1 MDESKK
7 SQKPEERPET
17 VQPVQST
24 EKKKKKKK
32 EKKPPSRFRVLLGR
46 VIALVVTVFL
56 VVGAVYL
63 VANRDKL
70 NVDALRRA
78 ISYRASGRTQATV
91 LTYDAAPT
99 GAVAPLDG
107 GILVCSQTGL
117 QMVARNGETVI
128 DETVAMTQ
136 PVISVTGSYAVAYDA
151 GGTELYVVDEG
162 GEILTLTA
170 PEDAPYFSARLNE
183 DGWLAVTTELPG
195 YKGGVTAYN
204 SQGTEV
210 FSLTASDR
218 FVIDARV
225 TDDDNTLAVVT
236 LGQEN
241 SVFVSNMVLYSLET
255 AGNVD
260 PAADY
265 DVTDGLVAAVGEQ
278 DGQLV
283 TVSDT
288 CLTYASPA
296 GEVRATYSYAGS
308 YLREYDLHGDG
319 FTALLLNRYKSG
331 GVGRLVTVD
340 TDGQEIAAL
349 DVNEEILSISAA
361 GRYLA
366 VLYMDSV
373 VIYTEELEIYAQLE
387 GTDYARSVLM
397 RQDGSALLLAAESA
411 HLFLP

>member
-1 MDESKK
+1 MADTTNDIWNDNDGEEDEAPRKGG
-7 SQKPEERPET
+7 RLR
-17 VQPVQST
+17 
-24 EKKKKKKK
+24 
-32 EKKPPSRFRVLLGR
+32 RFG
-46 VIALVVTVFL
+46 IFFL
-56 VVGAVYL
+56 VLAAVLGVVL
-63 VANRDKL
+63 VAAYRDGTGF
-70 NVDALRRA
+70 DALRRLC
-78 ISYRASGRTQATV
+78 SYGSGEESTAEAQYD
-91 LTYDAAPT
+91 YDASDSNRFAVLGDSLVVLSDTKLQVLARGGEEIWSTSVRMSAPALET
-99 GAVAPLDG
+99 GG
-107 GILVCSQTGL
+107 G
-117 QMVARNGETVI
+117 R
-128 DETVAMTQ
+128 
-136 PVISVTGSYAVAYDA
+136 AVAYDV

-319 FTALLLNRYKSG
+319 FTALLL
-331 GVGRLVTVD
+331 
-340 TDGQEIAAL
+340 
-349 DVNEEILSISAA
+349 
-361 GRYLA
+361 
-366 VLYMDSV
+366 
-373 VIYTEELEIYAQLE
+373 
-387 GTDYARSVLM
+387 
-397 RQDGSALLLAAESA
+397 AAESA

>member
-1 MDESKK
+1 MADTTNDIWNDNDGEEDEAPRKGG
-7 SQKPEERPET
+7 RLR
-17 VQPVQST
+17 
-24 EKKKKKKK
+24 
-32 EKKPPSRFRVLLGR
+32 RFG
-46 VIALVVTVFL
+46 IFFL
-56 VVGAVYL
+56 VLAAVLGVVL
-63 VANRDKL
+63 VAAYRDGTGF
-70 NVDALRRA
+70 DALRRLF
-78 ISYRASGRTQATV
+78 SYGSGEESTAEAQYD
-91 LTYDAAPT
+91 YDASDSNRFAVLGDSLVVLSDTKLQVLARGGEEIWSTSVRMSAPALET
-99 GAVAPLDG
+99 GG
-107 GILVCSQTGL
+107 G
-117 QMVARNGETVI
+117 R
-128 DETVAMTQ
+128 
-136 PVISVTGSYAVAYDA
+136 AVAYDV

-296 GEVRATYSYAGS
+296 GEVRATSSYAGS

>member
-1 MDESKK
+1 ML
-7 SQKPEERPET
+7 
-17 VQPVQST
+17 
-24 EKKKKKKK
+24 
-32 EKKPPSRFRVLLGR
+32 FR
-46 VIALVVTVFL
+46 
-56 VVGAVYL
+56 
-63 VANRDKL
+63 
-70 NVDALRRA
+70 
-78 ISYRASGRTQATV
+78 S
-91 LTYDAAPT
+91 
-99 GAVAPLDG
+99 
-107 GILVCSQTGL
+107 
-117 QMVARNGETVI
+117 
-128 DETVAMTQ
+128 
-136 PVISVTGSYAVAYDA
+136 
-151 GGTELYVVDEG
+151 
-162 GEILTLTA
+162 
-170 PEDAPYFSARLNE
+170 
-183 DGWLAVTTELPG
+183 
-195 YKGGVTAYN
+195 
-204 SQGTEV
+204 
-210 FSLTASDR
+210 SDR
-218 FVIDARV
+218 FVIDAYV
-225 TDDDNTLAVVT
+225 TDDNSTLAAVT

-241 SVFVSNMVLYSLET
+241 SVFVSNIVLYELDQE
-255 AGNVD
+255 D

>member
-1 MDESKK
+1 MADTTNDIWNDNDGEEDEAPRKGG
-7 SQKPEERPET
+7 RLR
-17 VQPVQST
+17 
-24 EKKKKKKK
+24 
-32 EKKPPSRFRVLLGR
+32 RFG
-46 VIALVVTVFL
+46 IFFL
-56 VVGAVYL
+56 VLAAVLGVVL
-63 VANRDKL
+63 VAAYRDGTGF
-70 NVDALRRA
+70 DALRRLC
-78 ISYRASGRTQATV
+78 SYGSGEESTAEAQYD
-91 LTYDAAPT
+91 YDASDSNRFAVLGDSLVVLSDT
-99 GAVAPLDG
+99 KLRSWRGAERRSGSTSGADERPCPGDG
-107 GILVCSQTGL
+107 GG
-117 QMVARNGETVI
+117 R
-128 DETVAMTQ
+128 
-136 PVISVTGSYAVAYDA
+136 AVAYDVGA
-151 GGTELYVVDEG
+151 QSCMWWTRGARSSR
-162 GEILTLTA
+162 ITA

-265 DVTDGLVAAVGEQ
+265 DVTDGLVVAVGEQ

-296 GEVRATYSYAGS
+296 GRCALPTPMPAAICGNTTCT
-308 YLREYDLHGDG
+308 G
-319 FTALLLNRYKSG
+319 TAS
-331 GVGRLVTVD
+331 
-340 TDGQEIAAL
+340 
-349 DVNEEILSISAA
+349 
-361 GRYLA
+361 
-366 VLYMDSV
+366 
-373 VIYTEELEIYAQLE
+373 
-387 GTDYARSVLM
+387 
-397 RQDGSALLLAAESA
+397 
-411 HLFLP
+411 PPCC

>member
-1 MDESKK
+1 MYVTQDIADRIKW
-7 SQKPEERPET
+7 RL
-17 VQPVQST
+17 
-24 EKKKKKKK
+24 K
-32 EKKPPSRFRVLLGR
+32 EKGIRTKDMLSDLNMGINAISEFAKGKQMSCIALARIADYLDCSVDYLLGR
-46 VIALVVTVFL
+46 TDNP
-56 VVGAVYL
+56 AV
-63 VANRDKL
+63 N
-70 NVDALRRA
+70 
-78 ISYRASGRTQATV
+78 
-91 LTYDAAPT
+91 
-99 GAVAPLDG
+99 
-107 GILVCSQTGL
+107 
-117 QMVARNGETVI
+117 
-128 DETVAMTQ
+128 
-136 PVISVTGSYAVAYDA
+136 
-151 GGTELYVVDEG
+151 
-162 GEILTLTA
+162 
-170 PEDAPYFSARLNE
+170 
-183 DGWLAVTTELPG
+183 
-195 YKGGVTAYN
+195 
-204 SQGTEV
+204 
-210 FSLTASDR
+210 
-218 FVIDARV
+218 
-225 TDDDNTLAVVT
+225 
-236 LGQEN
+236 
-241 SVFVSNMVLYSLET
+241 
-255 AGNVD
+255 
-260 PAADY
+260 Y

>member
-1 MDESKK
+1 M
-7 SQKPEERPET
+7 
-17 VQPVQST
+17 
-24 EKKKKKKK
+24 
-32 EKKPPSRFRVLLGR
+32 
-46 VIALVVTVFL
+46 
-56 VVGAVYL
+56 
-63 VANRDKL
+63 
-70 NVDALRRA
+70 
-78 ISYRASGRTQATV
+78 
-91 LTYDAAPT
+91 
-99 GAVAPLDG
+99 
-107 GILVCSQTGL
+107 
-117 QMVARNGETVI
+117 
-128 DETVAMTQ
+128 
-136 PVISVTGSYAVAYDA
+136 
-151 GGTELYVVDEG
+151 
-162 GEILTLTA
+162 
-170 PEDAPYFSARLNE
+170 
-183 DGWLAVTTELPG
+183 
-195 YKGGVTAYN
+195 
-204 SQGTEV
+204 
-210 FSLTASDR
+210 
-218 FVIDARV
+218 
-225 TDDDNTLAVVT
+225 
-236 LGQEN
+236 
-241 SVFVSNMVLYSLET
+241 
-255 AGNVD
+255 D

-373 VIYTEELEIYAQLE
+373 EIYTEELEIYAQLE